1 MLITALNMNCIG
13 VYNWVM
19 SVIPIKSVLV
29 TKWNIVHALKPALR
43 SIQGPDLEL
52 MWFLVVVETRVL
64 RETEICIPEQSAT
77 ILLYN
82 FGSYKMH
89 L

>member
-1 MLITALNMNCIG
+1 MKYGSCTETISEG
-13 VYNWVM
+13 
-19 SVIPIKSVLV
+19 S
-29 TKWNIVHALKPALR
+29 
-43 SIQGPDLEL
+43 QGPDLEL

-82 FGSYKMH
+82 FGSYNMH
-89 L
+89 LKIFGEVKMWRYYNSSNCCCLDTQ